1 MTQILINSSR
11 KVTIMDER
19 IDQALKTERTIDIT
33 TTGRTSGGARRKEIW
48 FHNIDGRFYITGTP
62 GPRGWYANMIANP
75 GFTFHL
81 KSSVNADIPATA
93 RPITDPA
100 ERRPTFERIHANL
113 DGERDMND
121 WMARSPLVEVELD
134 ADNATVS

>member
-1 MTQILINSSR
+1 
-11 KVTIMDER
+11 
-19 IDQALKTERTIDIT
+19 
-33 TTGRTSGGARRKEIW
+33 
-48 FHNIDGRFYITGTP
+48 
-62 GPRGWYANMIANP
+62 MIANP

-81 KSSVNADIPATA
+81 KSSINADIPATA